1 MMLVKSASRMMIE
14 IGTPRSQ
21 RIPALT
27 MIHVLSFK
35 EFGIETGEN
44 GIWFPDAA

>member
-1 MMLVKSASRMMIE
+1 MFVNNASRMMIE

-35 EFGIETGEN
+35 RVGIQTSESRIGSPTL
-44 GIWFPDAA
+44 A